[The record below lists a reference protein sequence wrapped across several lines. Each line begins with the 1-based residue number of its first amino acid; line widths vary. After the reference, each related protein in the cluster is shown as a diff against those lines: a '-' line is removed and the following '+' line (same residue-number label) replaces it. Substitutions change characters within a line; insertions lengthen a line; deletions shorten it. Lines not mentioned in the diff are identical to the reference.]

1 MIRYIKYIFLI
12 LFLILFI
19 FGFKNYIGSKIIYS
33 IFTLTS
39 LIMLTYSFKREYY
52 FFEIFFCFFIFLN
65 FWLDFV
71 VTISFYDYF
80 FSEGFG
86 SFTFNKQSLDDILLL
101 STLVCFSITLSI
113 FLRRKYFPK
122 KDKKL
127 NKIKLSNKFLIFSK
141 KYNILIY
148 LILTIIVGILAFIN
162 FKYSIYQRGVAN
174 DIEINFFLKYVLQ
187 WLLLFG
193 FASFFCVLIDL
204 QISNNIFNRLFTL
217 FILFESLI
225 SNLSIL
231 SRGNILNSSSIIFAI
246 YKTIRVKRIN
256 YLLFSAIFILIFFV
270 LGIEL
275 SSPIRGDESIINSS
289 LVFQDFKTN
298 SKSFFKEI
306 IISIKN
312 FFYFIFS
319 RLFGIEALMAVYSLD
334 GLGFDLFYKA
344 FSYKPSIG
352 EVSFFDAL
360 KEDYREN
367 TLSKV
372 SITLPGIVAF
382 LYYSGSIYF
391 LLFALLFITLSFS
404 FFEFLIFKY
413 CNSNLLLCS
422 LFSQVIAYRLI
433 HFGYNP
439 SNSYMLLISIFL
451 NVIII
456 IFFYKIINIIKKNF
470 NI

>member
-1 MIRYIKYIFLI
+1 M
-12 LFLILFI
+12 
-19 FGFKNYIGSKIIYS
+19 
-33 IFTLTS
+33 
-39 LIMLTYSFKREYY
+39 
-52 FFEIFFCFFIFLN
+52 
-65 FWLDFV
+65 
-71 VTISFYDYF
+71 
-80 FSEGFG
+80 
-86 SFTFNKQSLDDILLL
+86 
-101 STLVCFSITLSI
+101 
-113 FLRRKYFPK
+113 
-122 KDKKL
+122 
-127 NKIKLSNKFLIFSK
+127 
-141 KYNILIY
+141 
-148 LILTIIVGILAFIN
+148 
-162 FKYSIYQRGVAN
+162 
-174 DIEINFFLKYVLQ
+174 Q

-204 QISNNIFNRLFTL
+204 QISNKIFNRLFTL

-352 EVSFFDAL
+352 EVSFF
-360 KEDYREN
+360 
-367 TLSKV
+367 
-372 SITLPGIVAF
+372 
-382 LYYSGSIYF
+382 
-391 LLFALLFITLSFS
+391 
-404 FFEFLIFKY
+404 
-413 CNSNLLLCS
+413 
-422 LFSQVIAYRLI
+422 
-433 HFGYNP
+433 
-439 SNSYMLLISIFL
+439 
-451 NVIII
+451 
-456 IFFYKIINIIKKNF
+456 
-470 NI
+470 